1 MPSPAPPP
9 DDRLAA
15 PEGAPLGRGLALAGA
30 AFLALVTLSLL
41 LGGGVRPLEFE
52 EPRRALVAL
61 EMLLRGDLLV
71 PTTNGLPYLNKP
83 PLFNW
88 VLIGFMQLSGST
100 AGWLVRLPTVLSVL
114 AMALLTAAAARRHLG
129 RPAALAAGAMV
140 LTFTTLLFY
149 GTLYGEIDVFYALLV
164 AAQALAIFA
173 FEQEERPLLLFTASY
188 LLAALGVL
196 TKGLPSAVVQGL
208 TLLVW
213 LAQARKL
220 RWLRSLAHL
229 AGLGLFVLCVGGYLL
244 AYAARGADPVQL
256 LAKLLLEASERTAVD
271 DRHRLG
277 RILLQLVRFPA
288 DLAALCLPW
297 VALAPALLLPAV
309 RRRVRRTPLLWF
321 SALFI
326 GANALPY
333 WLSPGNKPRYMF
345 IFLPFAAL
353 LLAAAGQHLRELGR
367 YARLV
372 QWAAGGL
379 LAAAALGCLALPFSP
394 YARFLP
400 GAPGLAGWLAVTAG
414 MAALAVAFWRRR
426 ELRARLVI
434 ALLALAVARLAYD
447 LVVPYVRREQGETGF
462 YQGVVAALDRDFP
475 QARILLAGTETL
487 RTRRLPF
494 LGRAVAFRETEWF
507 NYTLSFYFTESRREL
522 LRFATALE
530 PGSLYLVHRTFPL
543 DGRHEVVRTF
553 GCPRG
558 EREDLLLVRVAGA
571 AP

>member
-1 MPSPAPPP
+1 MPSPARPPE
-9 DDRLAA
+9 DRPAA
-15 PEGAPLGRGLALAGA
+15 PESAPLGRGLALAGA
-30 AFLALVTLSLL
+30 AFAALVTLALL
-41 LGGGVRPLEFE
+41 LNGGVRPLEFE

-71 PTTNGLPYLNKP
+71 PTTNGAAYLNKP

-88 VLIGFMQLSGST
+88 VLIGFMRAFGST
-100 AGWLVRLPTVLSVL
+100 AEWLVRLPTVLSAL

-164 AAQALAIFA
+164 TAQALAIFA
-173 FEQEERPLLLFTASY
+173 FEQSDRPLALFLVSY
-188 LLAALGVL
+188 LLAALGFL
-196 TKGLPSAVVQGL
+196 TKGLPSVVVQGL

-213 LAQARKL
+213 LAQARRL
-220 RWLRSLAHL
+220 RWLLSPSHL
-229 AGLGLFVLCVGGYLL
+229 AGLGLFAAAVGGYLL
-244 AYAARGADPVQL
+244 AYARRGADPVLL
-256 LAKLLLEASERTAVD
+256 LARLLLEASERTAAD
-271 DRHRLG
+271 GQHRLG
-277 RILLQLVRFPA
+277 RVLLQLVRFPA

-321 SALFI
+321 CALFI

-353 LLAAAGQHLRELGR
+353 LLAAAGQHFRELGR

-372 QWAAGGL
+372 QWAAGGA
-379 LAAAALGCLALPFSP
+379 LAAAALACLALPFTP
-394 YARFLP
+394 LARHLA
-400 GAPGLAGWLAVTAG
+400 GAPGLVAWLAVAAA

-447 LVVPYVRREQGETGF
+447 LVVPYLRREQGETGF
-462 YQGVVAALDRDFP
+462 YQGVVAELNRDFP
-475 QARILLAGTETL
+475 RQPIQLAGRDTVWA
-487 RTRRLPF
+487 RRLP
-494 LGRAVAFRETEWF
+494 LTGRELSFRQAEWF
-507 NYTLSFYFTESRREL
+507 NYTLSFYFTDSRREL
-522 LRFATALE
+522 LRYSTTLE

-543 DGRHEVVRTF
+543 DARHEVVRAF
-553 GCPRG
+553 ECPRG
-558 EREDLLLVRVAGA
+558 PLEDLLLVRVR
-571 AP
+571 